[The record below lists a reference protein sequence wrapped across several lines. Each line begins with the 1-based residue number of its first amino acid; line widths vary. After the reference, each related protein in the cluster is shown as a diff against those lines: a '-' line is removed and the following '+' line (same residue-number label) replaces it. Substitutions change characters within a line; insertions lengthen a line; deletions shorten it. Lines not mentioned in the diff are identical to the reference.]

1 LLEISQKQQELTQIE
16 DVLRQEE
23 RQNKL
28 LAEQQKDEIETARRK
43 AEAEAQ
49 SVRQVSQEEAVAGGK
64 MLEVK
69 RQELEMAAQVEQP
82 ERAASVALPPLPPL
96 IGLMTPRHEEQDND
110 EDQAE
115 GTGMPASAQG
125 SPRHRGKN

>member
-1 LLEISQKQQELTQIE
+1 MLEISQKQQELTQIE

-28 LAEQQKDEIETARRK
+28 LAEHQKDEIETARRK

-69 RQELEMAAQVEQP
+69 RQELEMAAQVERSKIAMQ
-82 ERAASVALPPLPPL
+82 V
-96 IGLMTPRHEEQDND
+96 
-110 EDQAE
+110 QAICRC
-115 GTGMPASAQG
+115 AQ
-125 SPRHRGKN
+125 